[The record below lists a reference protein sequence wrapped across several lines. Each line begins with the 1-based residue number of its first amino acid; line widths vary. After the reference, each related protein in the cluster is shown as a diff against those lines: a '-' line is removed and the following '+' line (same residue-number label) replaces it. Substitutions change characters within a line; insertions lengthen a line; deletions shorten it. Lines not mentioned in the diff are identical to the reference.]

1 MVLTPSRQGRIA
13 TAKKASATSIQ
24 AVYVPADDS
33 MALAPATNF
42 ATWVLP
48 VSTRPIAELG
58 IHPAI
63 DPLDSKSRMS
73 DLRIVRVSLSRDAKQ
88 AGHGT
93 LQGCDCYTKDSPG
106 LWRCFAAGKG
116 TVLPHNQSH
125 MDPLPEFPWPLAP
138 RPARAS
144 TILRSWLCSRRNIM
158 LAIVSVASTRCTSQ
172 RCLVPGLFSTIQG
185 ITDVAREGGQE
196 MIASGTRGWLDPPHV

>member
-1 MVLTPSRQGRIA
+1 MRSCVHAFIVLTPSRQGRIA

-24 AVYVPADDS
+24 AVYVPADDP

-48 VSTRPIAELG
+48 VSTRRIAELG

-73 DLRIVRVSLSRDAKQ
+73 DLRIVRISLSRDAKQ

-106 LWRCFAAGKG
+106 LRRCFAAGKG
-116 TVLPHNQSH
+116 TVLPYNQSH
-125 MDPLPEFPWPLAP
+125 IDPSPSP
-138 RPARAS
+138 RGRLHHARRVPARFCGVGCARDA
-144 TILRSWLCSRRNIM
+144 TLCLRL
-158 LAIVSVASTRCTSQ
+158 
-172 RCLVPGLFSTIQG
+172 
-185 ITDVAREGGQE
+185 
-196 MIASGTRGWLDPPHV
+196 